1 MCANKLPTIIFCK
14 FKFLRLLSHVTY
26 DFSFSHTCNVDCT
39 KYIDMYML
47 IGTAFSEFLR
57 ELTFNFN
64 TVDFLHLTPTTHIFS
79 KPRADHDD
87 QDVVMFNRI
96 MLPSY
101 YGLLRMCCQQS
112 RTFTRQL
119 AQHQNIQWAFKNISC
134 HPAQYTAVRV
144 ILWILFS

>member
-1 MCANKLPTIIFCK
+1 MKFEIKKFSFCNQYFFFYCRHFCFSGIKFVWIVQRISNPLLATQMCANKLPTIIFCK

-64 TVDFLHLTPTTHIFS
+64 TVDFLHLTPTTH
-79 KPRADHDD
+79 
-87 QDVVMFNRI
+87 
-96 MLPSY
+96 LP
-101 YGLLRMCCQQS
+101 L
-112 RTFTRQL
+112 
-119 AQHQNIQWAFKNISC
+119 
-134 HPAQYTAVRV
+134 
-144 ILWILFS
+144 